1 MDWAQDR
8 RAGQWSASKSEETE
22 MIWLADTSVLVPV
35 FVPGHI
41 HHERSFQLF
50 SRATVKSAFCAA
62 HSIAEVYATMTRL
75 PGAHRTS
82 GQQALTFLEM
92 IQERFSL
99 VALDVADYLATIRE
113 AASQGIV
120 GGTSYDALVAA
131 CALKAKADVLYTW
144 NTGHFLLLGDEVARR
159 VRTP

>member
-1 MDWAQDR
+1 M
-8 RAGQWSASKSEETE
+8 AGTHGYSAEQSPAGKNQEAE

-62 HSIAEVYATMTRL
+62 HSLAEVYATMTRL
-75 PGAHRTS
+75 PGTHRTS
-82 GQQALTFLEM
+82 SQQALTFLEM

-99 VALDVADYLATIRE
+99 VTLDVAAYLATIRE
-113 AASQGIV
+113 AA
-120 GGTSYDALVAA
+120 A
-131 CALKAKADVLYTW
+131 
-144 NTGHFLLLGDEVARR
+144 
-159 VRTP
+159 

>member
-1 MDWAQDR
+1 MDGAQVR
-8 RAGQWSASKSEETE
+8 SAGQSSASKNEETE
-22 MIWLADTSVLVPV
+22 MKWLADASVLVPV

-62 HSIAEVYATMTRL
+62 HTIAEVYATMTRL
-75 PGAHRTS
+75 PGKHRTS
-82 GQQALTFLEM
+82 GQQVLTFLEM
-92 IQERFSL
+92 IQERFSF
-99 VALDVADYLATIRE
+99 VALDVPAYLATIRE
-113 AASQGIV
+113 AAALGIV
-120 GGTSYDALVAA
+120 GGASYDALVAA

-144 NTGHFLLLGDEVARR
+144 NIGHFSLLGDEVARK

>member
-1 MDWAQDR
+1 MDGALLR
-8 RAGQWSASKSEETE
+8 SAGQWSRSKNEETE
-22 MIWLADTSVLVPV
+22 MIWFADTSVLVPV

-75 PGAHRTS
+75 PGKHRTS
-82 GQQALTFLEM
+82 AQQALTFLEM
-92 IQERFSL
+92 IQERFSF
-99 VALDVADYLATIRE
+99 VALDVQDYLATIRE
-113 AASQGIV
+113 VAALGVV

-144 NTGHFLLLGDEVARR
+144 NMGHFLLLGDKVARK

>member
-1 MDWAQDR
+1 MDGAQVR
-8 RAGQWSASKSEETE
+8 TAGQSSISKNEETE

-75 PGAHRTS
+75 PGKHRTS

-92 IQERFSL
+92 IEERFSL
-99 VALDVADYLATIRE
+99 VALDVADYFATIRAT
-113 AASQGIV
+113 AALGVV

-144 NTGHFLLLGDEVARR
+144 NIGHFLLLGDEVARK

>member
-1 MDWAQDR
+1 
-8 RAGQWSASKSEETE
+8 

-35 FVPGHI
+35 FIPGHI

-50 SRATVKSAFCAA
+50 SRATAKSAFCAA

-75 PGAHRTS
+75 PGKHRTS
-82 GQQALTFLEM
+82 GLQALTFLEM
-92 IQERFSL
+92 IQERFSF
-99 VALDVADYLATIRE
+99 VVLDVADYLATIRE
-113 AASQGIV
+113 SAALDIR

-144 NTGHFLLLGDEVARR
+144 NVGHFELLGDEVARK

>member
-1 MDWAQDR
+1 MDGAHVR
-8 RAGQWSASKSEETE
+8 SAGQSSASKNEETE

-41 HHERSFQLF
+41 HHERSFELF

-75 PGAHRTS
+75 PGKHRTS
-82 GQQALTFLEM
+82 AQQALTFLEM
-92 IQERFSL
+92 IEERFSF
-99 VALDVADYLATIRE
+99 VALDVEDYLATIRD
-113 AASQGIV
+113 AAALGVV
-120 GGTSYDALVAA
+120 GGTSYGALVAA
-131 CALKAKADVLYTW
+131 CARKAKADVLYTW
-144 NTGHFLLLGDEVARR
+144 NIGHFLLLGDVVAQK

>member
-1 MDWAQDR
+1 MVGAQVR
-8 RAGQWSASKSEETE
+8 SAPQSSVRKDEEAE

-75 PGAHRTS
+75 PGKHRTS
-82 GQQALTFLEM
+82 GQQALTFVEM

-99 VALDVADYLATIRE
+99 VALDVEDYLVTIRE
-113 AASQGIV
+113 AAALGIV

-131 CALKAKADVLYTW
+131 CALKAKANVLYTW
-144 NTGHFLLLGDEVARR
+144 NLGHFSLLGDEVARK

>member
-1 MDWAQDR
+1 MDGAQVR
-8 RAGQWSASKSEETE
+8 SARQSSTGKNEEAE
-22 MIWLADTSVLVPV
+22 MIWFADTSVLVPV

-75 PGAHRTS
+75 PGKHRTS

-92 IQERFSL
+92 IEKRFSF

-113 AASQGIV
+113 AAAMGIV

-144 NTGHFLLLGDEVARR
+144 NIERFSLLGDEVARK

>member
-1 MDWAQDR
+1 MDGAQVR
-8 RAGQWSASKSEETE
+8 GAGQSSARKNEETE
-22 MIWLADTSVLVPV
+22 MMWLADTSVLVPV

-62 HSIAEVYATMTRL
+62 HSLAEVYATMTRL
-75 PGAHRTS
+75 PGKHRTS

-99 VALDVADYLATIRE
+99 VALNVADYLATIRE
-113 AASQGIV
+113 AAALGIV

-144 NTGHFLLLGDEVARR
+144 NTGHFLLLGDEVSRK

>member
-1 MDWAQDR
+1 M
-8 RAGQWSASKSEETE
+8 K
-22 MIWLADTSVLVPV
+22 WLADTSVLVPV
-35 FVPGHI
+35 FIPGHV

-50 SRATVKSAFCAA
+50 SRANVESAVCAA
-62 HSIAEVYATMTRL
+62 HSIAEVYATITRL
-75 PGAHRTS
+75 PGKHRAS
-82 GQQALTFLEM
+82 GQQAVTFLEM
-92 IQERFSL
+92 IQERFSF

-113 AASQGIV
+113 AAALGIV

-144 NTGHFLLLGDEVARR
+144 NLGHFLLLGNDVTRK

>member
-1 MDWAQDR
+1 M
-8 RAGQWSASKSEETE
+8 K
-22 MIWLADTSVLVPV
+22 WLADTSVLVPV
-35 FVPGHI
+35 FIPGHI

-75 PGAHRTS
+75 PGKHRTS
-82 GQQALTFLEM
+82 AQQALTFLEM
-92 IQERFSL
+92 IEERSSF

-113 AASQGIV
+113 AAALQII

-144 NTGHFLLLGDEVARR
+144 NSGHFLLLGDEVARK

>member
-1 MDWAQDR
+1 MDGAQVR
-8 RAGQWSASKSEETE
+8 STGQSSASKDEETE
-22 MIWLADTSVLVPV
+22 MIWFADTSVLVPV
-35 FVPGHI
+35 FMPGHI

-75 PGAHRTS
+75 PGKHRTS
-82 GQQALTFLEM
+82 GQQALAFLEM
-92 IQERFSL
+92 IQERFSV
-99 VALDVADYLATIRE
+99 VALDVADYFATIRE
-113 AASQGIV
+113 AAAQGIV

-131 CALKAKADVLYTW
+131 CALKAKADELYSW
-144 NTGHFLLLGDEVARR
+144 NTGHFLLLGDEVARK

>member
-1 MDWAQDR
+1 
-8 RAGQWSASKSEETE
+8 
-22 MIWLADTSVLVPV
+22 MIWFADTSVMVPV
-35 FVPGHI
+35 FIPGHI

-62 HSIAEVYATMTRL
+62 HSTAEVYATMTRL
-75 PGAHRTS
+75 PGKHRTS

-99 VALDVADYLATIRE
+99 VALNVTDYLATIRE
-113 AASQGIV
+113 AAALGMV
-120 GGTSYDALVAA
+120 GGTANDALVAA

-144 NTGHFLLLGDEVARR
+144 NTGHFLPLGGEVARK
-159 VRTP
+159 VCTP

>member
-1 MDWAQDR
+1 
-8 RAGQWSASKSEETE
+8 

-50 SRATVKSAFCAA
+50 SRAKVKSAFCAA

-75 PGAHRTS
+75 PGKHRTS

-99 VALDVADYLATIRE
+99 VALNVADYLATIRE
-113 AASQGIV
+113 AAALEIV

-131 CALKAKADVLYTW
+131 CALKAKADVIYTW
-144 NTGHFLLLGDEVARR
+144 NVAHFMLLGDDVSGRT
-159 VRTP
+159 RTP